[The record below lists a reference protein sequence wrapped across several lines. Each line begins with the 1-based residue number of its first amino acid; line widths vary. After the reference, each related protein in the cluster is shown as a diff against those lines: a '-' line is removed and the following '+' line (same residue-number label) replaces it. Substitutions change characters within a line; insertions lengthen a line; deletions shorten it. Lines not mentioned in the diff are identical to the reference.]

1 MYEKEDL
8 VSGFMEDNSKRRK
21 RQKTLDIRVIMAN
34 PPYSIGQASENDN
47 NDNVV
52 YPHLDARIRSTYA
65 ERSNATLSK
74 GLYDSYVRAIRW
86 ASDRVGKSGVIGFVT
101 NAGFL
106 DAKATDGLRRC
117 LADEFSTIYVF
128 HLRGLRGQK
137 TAGERARQ
145 EGGQIFGA
153 ASGTA
158 ICIVILV
165 RNPNVEQHGR
175 IYFHDIG
182 DYLSREDKLEKISGF
197 GSIAGIADAQGWQVI
212 HPDEHGDW
220 LRQRDS
226 AFSEFMSMG
235 GKKSD
240 AATMFT
246 NFSLGVVTNR
256 DAWCYGAGK
265 SKVSAN
271 MARMIVF
278 YNSEVKRF
286 SKAYPDLTRGSARR
300 RWRALS
306 SPTPRTS
313 AGPVL

>member
-1 MYEKEDL
+1 M
-8 VSGFMEDNSKRRK
+8 SS
-21 RQKTLDIRVIMAN
+21 Q
-34 PPYSIGQASENDN
+34 PY
-47 NDNVV
+47 
-52 YPHLDARIRSTYA
+52 TYFTCA
-65 ERSNATLSK
+65 AFE
-74 GLYDSYVRAIRW
+74 
-86 ASDRVGKSGVIGFVT
+86 GKSGRR
-101 NAGFL
+101 AGT
-106 DAKATDGLRRC
+106 ARRW
-117 LADEFSTIYVF
+117 ADC
-128 HLRGLRGQK
+128 
-137 TAGERARQ
+137 
-145 EGGQIFGA
+145 GA

-158 ICIVILV
+158 ICIVIVV
-165 RNPNVEQHGR
+165 RNPTVEQHGR

-197 GSIAGIADAQGWQVI
+197 GSIAGIADAQDWQVI

-286 SKAYPDLTRGSARR
+286 SKAYPDLTKEEARGEGGGLYRHRRHAHQLDPCSKTGISQGPALCVRGGRLVPSLYRPFNKQWLYFNRRFNEMVYQMPQRFPDAASKNVGIGVSASQSRG
-300 RWRALS
+300 AFS
-306 SPTPRTS
+306 
-313 AGPVL
+313 VLITDRVPSLHAVDMVGSQYFPMYLL